1 MTNDLMPA
9 DACLVAQRLAC
20 ATCPTSVVVLA
31 VRDAG
36 VGLTCCGTPMQ
47 QGTPITCSAVA
58 PSAPRGSRMRAG
70 HEYADPSSGLTLRC
84 IREGS
89 GRVAADGR
97 PLVPRLRAARVL
109 PRPERW
115 R

>member
-20 ATCPTSVVVLA
+20 ATCPTSVVVLD

-36 VGLTCCGTPMQ
+36 VRLTCCGTPMLR
-47 QGTPITCSAVA
+47 GTPITCSAVA
-58 PSAPRGSRMRAG
+58 PSAPGGSRMRAG
-70 HEYADPSSGLTLRC
+70 HEYADPSSGLTVRC

-89 GRVAADGR
+89 GRAAADGR
-97 PLVPRLRAARVL
+97 PLVPRLRGARAL